1 MTKYLSCADTARLIR
16 ASLKEAFPGV
26 KFSVRSSVY
35 SGGASINVGWT
46 NGPSRKEVKS
56 VVSVFEGSYFDG
68 MTDYKGT
75 NYNEINGESVSFGAD
90 YVFTN
95 RQFTAPVIT
104 GCVSSVLNKYG
115 IDANVTISDSASFG
129 ASVSNIEVEAKS
141 IGRGFDAMTVE
152 RLIGEAMS
160 EYSEVAAAESATAS
174 SVRFVGDDGYGYG
187 AVGRMAA

>member
-75 NYNEINGESVSFGAD
+75 NYSEINGESVSFGAD

-141 IGRGFDAMTVE
+141 IGRGFDARTVE

-160 EYSEVAAAESATAS
+160 EYSEVAAAESVTAG
-174 SVRFVGDDGYGYG
+174 SVKFVGDDGYGYG
-187 AVGRMAA
+187 AVGRLAA